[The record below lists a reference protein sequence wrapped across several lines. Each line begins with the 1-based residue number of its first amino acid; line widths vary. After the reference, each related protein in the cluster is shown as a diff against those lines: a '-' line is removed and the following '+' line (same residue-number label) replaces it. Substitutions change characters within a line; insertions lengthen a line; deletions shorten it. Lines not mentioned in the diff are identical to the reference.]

1 MNEELRAYIEKYV
14 EYFELDSKLDEKEL
28 SKEEVTEIYEK
39 LDSLDE
45 ECRQFTTR
53 VKELLNS

>member
-45 ECRQFTTR
+45 ECRQFTAR